1 MTLMEQAVIV
11 PGDAAIECLSSPIPS
26 RVFFVR
32 SKGEEEAVV
41 RVSSLPLCDEL
52 CRLGIESRTIHP
64 QEGIPQL
71 HASDCIAFHYN
82 DREAVAAIRNAL
94 TAKSTVVCLGSD
106 IYSLSKYVDLHD
118 LVSYYLVPT
127 DMHRLVLSGILYK
140 PVYTLPE
147 SVDQLVAGS
156 LEKIDFSTPFPKRS
170 LRRVCW
176 FGYVESFD
184 KGMSSLVPVIKN
196 AISTNQISRFTVI
209 LDTMNFYNRWN
220 FDTIEFDITT
230 FPSIM
235 KDFDYVILSHF
246 PLDLKVNS
254 LIKSPN
260 KAITSLFSGVIPLAS
275 STPSYEALFTQLGIS
290 HLLFS
295 SPRQLANM
303 LSRLD
308 PLVDSQML
316 QQLQVRE
323 ALRRL
328 LGSSVITQKFL
339 DHYRQF
345 RLRNDYE
352 ISNLPLGIALS
363 DIDQLYFSEHVRAL
377 GSSGRLALKSRLQRL
392 ISRGH
397 RYNKG

>member
-1 MTLMEQAVIV
+1 VIGC
-11 PGDAAIECLSSPIPS
+11 PSSLIPS

-41 RVSSLPLCDEL
+41 RVCSLPLCNGL
-52 CRLGIESRTIHP
+52 RQLGIESCTIHP
-64 QEGIPQL
+64 KQGLPQL

-94 TAKSTVVCLGSD
+94 SANPTVICLGSD
-106 IYSLSKYVDLHD
+106 IYTTSWYVDLHD
-118 LVSYYLVPT
+118 IVSYYLVPT

-147 SVDQLVAGS
+147 SIDQLVAGS
-156 LEKIDFSTPFPKRS
+156 HEKIDLSISFQKKSS
-170 LRRVCW
+170 RRVCW

-184 KGMSSLVPVIKN
+184 KGMTSLVPVIKN
-196 AISTNQISRFTVI
+196 ALSTDQISCFTLI
-209 LDTMNFYNRWN
+209 LDTMNFYNRWD
-220 FDTIEFDITT
+220 FGTIEFDLAT
-230 FPSIM
+230 FPSVM

-275 STPSYEALFTQLGIS
+275 RTPSYEALFTQLGLG

-295 SPRQLANM
+295 SPRELANM

-308 PLVDSQML
+308 PLAESHIL
-316 QQLQVRE
+316 QQSKVLE
-323 ALRRL
+323 ALGRL
-328 LGSSVITQKFL
+328 FGSSAITQKFL

-345 RLRNDYE
+345 KLHNDDD
-352 ISNLPLGIALS
+352 ISNLPLGIVLS
-363 DIDQLYFSEHVRAL
+363 DIDRIYFSELMKAL
-377 GSSGRLALKSRLQRL
+377 GTSGRLALKNRLQRL
-392 ISRGH
+392 MSRG
-397 RYNKG
+397 RPNNKG